1 MAGKIKGIIVEIGGD
16 TSGLQ
21 KALSKVNS
29 VTSSL
34 SKELRGVNSLLKLD
48 PSNTELLSQKQI
60 VLKDNIEAT
69 RNKLVQLKDVQEQAL
84 QKGIDKNEEQ
94 QENWRKLQRDIVATE
109 NKLKQLLLEDSA
121 WNINGKK
128 IEEFGNK
135 IVDIGKKVDGL
146 GSKLTK
152 TLTTSILGLGVASSK
167 TAIDFESAF
176 TGVEKTVDGTKEQ
189 IANLKQGIKEMAKE
203 LPSTT
208 TEISEVAEAAGQL
221 GIQTDN
227 VLSFSKV
234 MIDMGNSTNLSSND
248 AATALARFAN
258 ITQMSQKDFDKL
270 GSSIVDL
277 GNNFA
282 TTESEIVEMA
292 LRLAGAGH
300 QVGMSEGQILGL
312 ATALSSVGIEA
323 EMGGS
328 ALSKA
333 LVKMQNAVEMGSGK
347 LQTVLKKLNMSL
359 RELELSA
366 ANDSMGF
373 KSLCDSIGMTSTE
386 VKQLITAGTNLEDFA
401 SISGMS
407 ADQFKKAWKDDA
419 TGALTAFI
427 KGLGSAEEKGES
439 AITMLSEMGLT
450 EVRLRDSLLR
460 AANAGKLFNSAIETG
475 TKAWEENVALTN
487 EANKRYGTTESKLK
501 ITINRVKDLGI
512 KLGDKLLPITIKL
525 IEKADRFIDKL
536 NKIDDATLE
545 NIIEIG
551 ALVAAL
557 GPFLKITSKI
567 GTGLGSTIK
576 VFGKFSQAIAV
587 VKTGAVSTDTTVN
600 SFAKAIKGLISP
612 AGLASAA
619 LASFAIGVSL
629 VSKKVK
635 EEAKETQNFIEN
647 LENSVNTR
655 KKSIDVINE
664 QQSANLAEIENVQKL
679 YSELKNLVFSNGE
692 VKRGYELRANFI
704 LNQLNKALGTEYK
717 LNGNMITSY
726 NDMRLSID
734 KLIERKKAQIILEAN
749 EEEYKEA
756 IKNKTQA
763 NKDYIETQDKL
774 CEALKNYNK
783 LSNEYQKGFVG
794 SKYSVVEGTLK
805 LKEYKEEIEKLSE
818 LYKDQKTQLQKYS
831 DALIRF
837 EKNSE
842 LMLEGTESSYK
853 KIEESVVSTQK
864 NITTTTNTEFNKRVK
879 AQIASNNE
887 AIRLYNL
894 ESKYNKN
901 VKDSIYATNL
911 NAAKNNL
918 KLLADELISMTSTTE
933 ELTPD
938 IRAAWVSL
946 AVGSRDEYERA
957 ISTMPVV
964 MRNKINEMTAALR
977 NDISVKDA
985 AKFLGEEAVNQLNI
999 SSKFEEAGKNWIK
1012 GISKGINNRLLRQE
1026 ALSSMHNFGVEGL
1039 NAIRQQ
1045 AWDEHSPSKETEKA
1059 AINLL
1064 KGVTKGINKEKT
1076 NTINN
1081 MLNFGKELTSKFNN
1095 KYNLNTNLFQNIPS
1109 LQRSISQNI
1118 NTTLQPKILQP
1129 NIVINTQ
1136 HLDNNEMNKIIDT
1149 VNKRLGMQM

>member
-1 MAGKIKGIIVEIGGD
+1 MAGSIKGIIVEIGGD

-29 VTSSL
+29 ATSSL
-34 SKELRGVNSLLKLD
+34 SKELTGINRLLKLD
-48 PSNTELLSQKQI
+48 PKNTELLSQKQA
-60 VLKDNIEAT
+60 VLSENIET
-69 RNKLVQLKDVQEQAL
+69 TKNKLAQLQDIQEQAL
-84 QKGIDKNEEQ
+84 QKGIDKNKEQ
-94 QENWRKLQRDIVATE
+94 QENWRALQRTIDSTKIKL
-109 NKLKQLLLEDSA
+109 NKLLLEQNG
-121 WNINGKK
+121 WNVNGKK
-128 IEEFGNK
+128 IEEFGEK
-135 IVDIGKKVDGL
+135 IVKVSSKIDNL

-152 TLTTSILGLGVASSK
+152 TLTTSVLALGVASSK
-167 TAIDFESAF
+167 SAIDFESAF
-176 TGVEKTVDGTKEQ
+176 AGVEKTVDGTAEQ
-189 IANLKQGIKEMAKE
+189 MASLKQGIRDMSKEI
-203 LPSTT
+203 PSSA
-208 TEISEVAEAAGQL
+208 TEISAVAEAAGQL

-227 VLSFSKV
+227 ILGFSKV
-234 MIDMGNSTNLSSND
+234 MIDMGNSTNLSAD
-248 AATALARFAN
+248 EAATALAKFAN
-258 ITQMSQKDFDKL
+258 ITNMSANDYSRL
-270 GSSIVDL
+270 GAVIVDL

-282 TTESEIVEMA
+282 TTEKDIVEMGT
-292 LRLAGAGH
+292 RLAATGELTGLSQA
-300 QVGMSEGQILGL
+300 QIMSL
-312 ATALSSVGIEA
+312 ATAMSSVGLEA
-323 EMGGS
+323 EAGGS
-328 ALSKA
+328 AMSKLLKNIQLA
-333 LVKMQNAVEMGSGK
+333 TETGSDD
-347 LQTVLKKLNMSL
+347 LKTFASVANMSV
-359 RELELSA
+359 S
-366 ANDSMGF
+366 D
-373 KSLCDSIGMTSTE
+373 
-386 VKQLITAGTNLEDFA
+386 
-401 SISGMS
+401 
-407 ADQFKKAWKDDA
+407 FKKSFEEDA
-419 TGALTAFI
+419 VKALTAFI
-427 KGLGSAEEKGES
+427 GGLNDTERNGKS
-439 AITMLSEMGLT
+439 AIAILDDMGIT
-450 EVRLRDSLLR
+450 EVRMSNTILSL
-460 AANAGKLFNSAIETG
+460 ANSSGLLNNAINIG
-475 TKAWEENVALTN
+475 NKAWQENTALTN
-487 EANKRYGTTESKLK
+487 EANKRYETTESKLK
-501 ITINRVKDLGI
+501 ITINKLKDFGTTI
-512 KLGDKLLPITIKL
+512 GNKLLPSFNRILDSSEKWLKKL
-525 IEKADRFIDKL
+525 EKM
-536 NKIDDATLE
+536 DDATLD
-545 NIIEIG
+545 NIIKIG
-551 ALVAAL
+551 LFVAAA
-557 GPFLKITSKI
+557 GPLIKIFGKVSSA
-567 GTGLGSTIK
+567 TGIVIK
-576 VFGKFSQAIAV
+576 NFGKFSQAIAV
-587 VKTGAVSTDTTVN
+587 VKTGAASTDTTVN

-664 QQSANLAEIENVQKL
+664 QQSANLVEIENVQKL
-679 YSELKNLVFSNGE
+679 YSELKNLAFSNGE

-717 LNGNMITSY
+717 LNGNIITSY

-774 CEALKNYNK
+774 CEALKNYNE

-794 SKYSVVEGTLK
+794 SKYSMVEGTLK

-879 AQIASNNE
+879 AQIASSNE

-911 NAAKNNL
+911 EAAKNNL
-918 KLLADELISMTSTTE
+918 SLLADELISMTSTTE

-938 IRAAWVSL
+938 IKAAWVSL

-957 ISTMPVV
+957 ISTMPVA

-985 AKFLGEEAVNQLNI
+985 AKYLGQEAVNQLNI

-1012 GISKGINNRLLRQE
+1012 GVSKGINNRLLRQE
-1026 ALSSMHNFGVEGL
+1026 ALSSMHSFGVEGL

-1059 AINLL
+1059 AKNLL
-1064 KGVTKGINKEKT
+1064 KGVTKGINKEKSS
-1076 NTINN
+1076 TISN
-1081 MLNFGKELTSKFNN
+1081 MLKFGQELMNKFNGVMS
-1095 KYNLNTNLFQNIPS
+1095 LNFNSLQNIPKIQS
-1109 LQRSISQNI
+1109 SISQTI
-1118 NTTLQPKILQP
+1118 NTQLQPKILQP
-1129 NIVINTQ
+1129 NIIINTQ
-1136 HLDNNEMNKIIDT
+1136 HLDNNEMNRIIDT
-1149 VNKRLGMQM
+1149 VNRRFGMQI